1 MPIISNISLNLIY
14 IGYIAIAIKTSKK
27 NPKYMENSFESIQKT
42 IQKSIQKTIFL
53 VKIIYNFDE
62 TGFIIDIVNP
72 VWLVISSDRIENKKI
87 FQSGKK

>member
-1 MPIISNISLNLIY
+1 
-14 IGYIAIAIKTSKK
+14 
-27 NPKYMENSFESIQKT
+27 MEYSFESIQKT

-72 VWLVISSDRIENKKI
+72 V
-87 FQSGKK
+87 